1 MEVEVRYYAMLR
13 EAAGR
18 KKEMI
23 ELPEKAS
30 VGDLMNLVVGKYGD
44 DFYRYVYD
52 GQKRV
57 RDYLSFMLNGINVNS
72 INGFET
78 QLKDGDVLSV
88 LPPVGGG

>member
-1 MEVEVRYYAMLR
+1 MRYYAMLR